1 MDDWIGRLSRFLL
14 GAHFQGALGTVSLG
28 WGSKLNHTQ
37 NLVEIAESQVAGFFR
52 EFCGGWNP
60 MVVTLFLARWC
71 AVSWGLALGLP
82 KWWTWTCIFLR
93 TWAAWLMSV
102 WDFGGWLVGE
112 HRLQKS
118 ENSNA
123 NHANHLLYETEAFVR
138 LSTNLNW

>member
-1 MDDWIGRLSRFLL
+1 M
-14 GAHFQGALGTVSLG
+14 
-28 WGSKLNHTQ
+28 
-37 NLVEIAESQVAGFFR
+37 AGFFK
-52 EFCGGWNP
+52 EFCGGWTP
-60 MVVTLFLARWC
+60 WWLHCSEPGDVQYHE
-71 AVSWGLALGLP
+71 GLHLGYRNGELEP
-82 KWWTWTCIFLR
+82 AFFLR

-138 LSTNLNW
+138 LSTNLS